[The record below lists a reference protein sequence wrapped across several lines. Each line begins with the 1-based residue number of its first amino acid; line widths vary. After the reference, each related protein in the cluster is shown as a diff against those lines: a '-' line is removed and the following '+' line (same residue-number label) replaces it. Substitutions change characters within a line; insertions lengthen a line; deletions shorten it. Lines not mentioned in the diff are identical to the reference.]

1 MEIEMSKNK
10 ADRDSKHSTDTD
22 KKRKSKNALVH
33 GIYARDII
41 MPWEARE
48 EFEHLHAAFC
58 AEFNPDGQMEK
69 ETVLDL
75 ACLRWHKQR
84 VRQMWHAATNSDPFA
99 IDLIQSGKKSWSG
112 IRRHLRRE
120 TKGFRAMI
128 DSLHDLYMRLADQA
142 NKAGDKLST
151 KERENVDLQSARRE
165 IEGILS
171 TMTQHIL
178 PLIRDLQS
186 GPNAERTL
194 GKAYSPEYLEPILRI
209 EAMID
214 ARIDK
219 ALGRLASLKA
229 FKSFEAHKPAMLP
242 PPPHGQREIE
252 LQPMR
257 K

>member
-1 MEIEMSKNK
+1 MSKK
-10 ADRDSKHSTDTD
+10 KTDRTD
-22 KKRKSKNALVH
+22 KKRKSKNALIH
-33 GIYARDII
+33 GLYSSDLV

-48 EFEHLHAAFC
+48 DFENLLADLR
-58 AEFNPDGQMEK
+58 AEFCPHGAMEQ

-75 ACLRWHKQR
+75 ACLRWQKQR
-84 VRQMWHAATNSDPFA
+84 VRKMWQAATYSDPFA

-120 TKGFRAMI
+120 TKGFRTMI
-128 DSLHDLYMRLADQA
+128 DSLHDLYIRLADQA
-142 NKAGDKLST
+142 NKVGDELST
-151 KERENVDLQSARRE
+151 KERENVDLDSERRQ
-165 IEGILS
+165 IEGVLS
-171 TMTQHIL
+171 TMTQHVL

-194 GKAYSPEYLEPILRI
+194 GKAYSAEYLEPILRI

-219 ALGRLASLKA
+219 GLGRLANLKA
-229 FKSFEAHKPAMLP
+229 FKSFEASKSAMP
-242 PPPHGQREIE
+242 PPSHGQSEIE

-257 K
+257 R

>member
-1 MEIEMSKNK
+1 MPKNK
-10 ADRDSKHSTDTD
+10 ADRDTKHSTDTN
-22 KKRKSKNALVH
+22 KKRKSKNALIH
-33 GIYARDII
+33 GLYSSDLV
-41 MPWEARE
+41 MPWESRE
-48 EFEHLHAAFC
+48 DFENLLAGLR
-58 AEFNPDGQMEK
+58 AEFKPDGAMEQG
-69 ETVLDL
+69 TVVDL
-75 ACLRWHKQR
+75 ACLRWQKQR
-84 VRQMWHAATNSDPFA
+84 VRKMWQAATYSDPFA
-99 IDLIQSGKKSWSG
+99 VDLIQSGKKSWSG

-120 TKGFRAMI
+120 AEGFRTMI
-128 DSLHDLYMRLADQA
+128 DALHDMYMRLADQA
-142 NKAGDKLST
+142 NKVGDRLSA
-151 KERENVDLQSARRE
+151 KARENVDVESARRE

-171 TMTQHIL
+171 TMTQHVL

-194 GKAYSPEYLEPILRI
+194 GKAYSPEYLEPIMRI

-219 ALGRLASLKA
+219 ALGRIASLKA

>member
-10 ADRDSKHSTDTD
+10 TDRDSKHSTDTD
-22 KKRKSKNALVH
+22 KKRKSKNALIH
-33 GIYARDII
+33 GLYSSDLV
-41 MPWEARE
+41 MPWESRE
-48 EFEHLHAAFC
+48 DFKNLLAALR
-58 AEFNPDGQMEK
+58 AEFYPRGAMEE

-75 ACLRWHKQR
+75 ACLRWQKQR
-84 VRQMWHAATNSDPFA
+84 VRKMLQAATYSDPFA

-120 TKGFRAMI
+120 AKGFRTML
-128 DSLHDLYMRLADQA
+128 DSLHNLYVRLADQA
-142 NKAGDKLST
+142 NKVGDELST
-151 KERENVDLQSARRE
+151 KARENVDLENARRQ

-171 TMTQHIL
+171 TMTEHVL

-229 FKSFEAHKPAMLP
+229 FKSFEAPKPAMLP

>member
-1 MEIEMSKNK
+1 MIKSIEPLG
-10 ADRDSKHSTDTD
+10 KH
-22 KKRKSKNALVH
+22 
-33 GIYARDII
+33 
-41 MPWEARE
+41 
-48 EFEHLHAAFC
+48 
-58 AEFNPDGQMEK
+58 
-69 ETVLDL
+69 
-75 ACLRWHKQR
+75 
-84 VRQMWHAATNSDPFA
+84 SDPFA
-99 IDLIQSGKKSWSG
+99 VDLIQSGKKSWSG

-120 TKGFRAMI
+120 AKGFRTMI
-128 DSLHDLYMRLADQA
+128 DSLHDMYMRLADQA
-142 NKAGDKLST
+142 NKVGDELST
-151 KERENVDLQSARRE
+151 KARENDNLESARRQ

-171 TMTQHIL
+171 TMTQHVL
-178 PLIRDLQS
+178 PLIHDLQS

-229 FKSFEAHKPAMLP
+229 FKSFEAPKPAMLP

-252 LQPMR
+252 LQPLR